1 MIWRPS
7 PIDRPRPPSPAASA
21 DPHPSSTAAAAA
33 AGVPPHPRLAARWA
47 SRSSLSSLPTHKS
60 NSILS
65 RWNLRI
71 HLKILA
77 LFFFLSDYI
86 IITPCCGFYWFVN
99 RDGVPGL
106 LRMPTEAA
114 QLCPHGRRPRH
125 GRIWDLPA
133 RRVDEDFRRRRRGT
147 TVARAACWVAYVWP
161 PDAHGCCPRWRWQF
175 LRQAP

>member
-77 LFFFLSDYI
+77 LFFFVRLYHYY
-86 IITPCCGFYWFVN
+86 T
-99 RDGVPGL
+99 L
-106 LRMPTEAA
+106 LRLLLIRESWWRAGASSNAYWSCSTLSSRSPASPWSDMGFTCSSSGWGFPAA
-114 QLCPHGRRPRH
+114 AAGHHRRPR
-125 GRIWDLPA
+125 RLLSCLCLAARCSRLLP
-133 RRVDEDFRRRRRGT
+133 
-147 TVARAACWVAYVWP
+147 
-161 PDAHGCCPRWRWQF
+161 
-175 LRQAP
+175 